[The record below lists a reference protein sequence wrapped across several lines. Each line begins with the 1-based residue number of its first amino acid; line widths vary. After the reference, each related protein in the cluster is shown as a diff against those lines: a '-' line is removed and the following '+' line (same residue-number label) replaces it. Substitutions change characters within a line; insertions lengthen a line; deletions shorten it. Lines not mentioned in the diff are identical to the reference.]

1 MKNFKHIYTLLVMAL
16 VGLSLAACS
25 NDDLDTNQYKGG
37 FSLNAYGPNPV
48 MRGGTLRFVVAT
60 STRLPASRF
69 LVFRLSP
76 TTTWSSLVFPARFA
90 WKYPRMVLRKAMS
103 P

>member
-48 MRGGTLRFVVAT
+48 MRGGTLRFMGSNLDQVASIQILLPIVIEAKDKT
-60 STRLPASRF
+60 SYKF
-69 LVFRLSP
+69 L
-76 TTTWSSLVFPARFA
+76 
-90 WKYPRMVLRKAMS
+90 
-103 P
+103 